1 MKKLVLVL
9 LAGMMVQ
16 LADAQRVLSLQQ
28 CVDTAL
34 QRNRNVKQ
42 QAIARQAR
50 QIDYE
55 QARQNLLPNLNASVS
70 QNYTFG
76 RSLTADNTYQSANSS
91 RSSFSISSSVT
102 LFDGLRMKYNIDAR
116 LADVNASEAELAKIR
131 KDIELNVT
139 VAYLQALM
147 YKENELTAR
156 NQTAMSELKIE
167 QKKILVDAG
176 KVPEGE
182 LFELKAQLAREELS
196 LTQASNNYQLA
207 LLDLAQIIELEDYQN
222 LDVELP
228 AELMDSEL
236 TLLPEGSNLDLVLQN
251 RPEMQAARYR
261 LNSIEK
267 NVDIAR
273 SALYPT
279 LSMGAQMGTGYYN
292 LQGTVNKPFEK
303 QMGDNLSSGVGLS
316 VQIPVFNKFEV
327 KNRISGSKLAV
338 ENSKLEM
345 ENVRMQLRK
354 NIQQAYQSAL
364 AAQSR
369 LKAARKSEEASRE
382 AYRYAEQ
389 KYESGRATVYELYQ
403 AKTNLA
409 QVISELSQAKYEL
422 TLRIKAIE
430 LLQ

>member
-1 MKKLVLVL
+1 MKKLILVF

-16 LADAQRVLSLQQ
+16 LAAAQRVLTLQQ

-42 QAIARQAR
+42 QEIARQAR

-55 QARQNLLPNLNASVS
+55 QARQNLLPNLNASVG

-102 LFDGLRMKYNIDAR
+102 LFDGMRMKYNIDAR
-116 LADVNASEAELAKIR
+116 RADVNASEAELAKIR

-156 NQTAMSELKIE
+156 NQTALSELKIE

-182 LFELKAQLAREELS
+182 LFELKAQLAREELT

-207 LLDLAQIIELEDYQN
+207 LLDLAQIIELEDFKN
-222 LDVELP
+222 MDVEIP
-228 AELMDSEL
+228 SALMNSEL

-251 RPEMQAARYR
+251 RPEMKAAGFR
-261 LNSIEK
+261 LKSNEK

-273 SALYPT
+273 SALYPS

-292 LQGTVNKPFEK
+292 LQGIANKPFDQ
-303 QMGDNLSSGVGLS
+303 QMGDNLSTGVGLS
-316 VQIPVFNKFEV
+316 LQIPVFNKFEV

-354 NIQQAYQSAL
+354 NIQQAYQNAL

-369 LKAARKSEEASRE
+369 LKAAQKSEEASRE

-409 QVISELSQAKYEL
+409 QVISELSQAKYEFA
-422 TLRIKAIE
+422 LRIKAIE

>member
-1 MKKLVLVL
+1 MKKFVLFL
-9 LAGMMVQ
+9 LAGLMVQ
-16 LADAQRVLSLQQ
+16 LATAQRVMTLQQ

-34 QRNRNVKQ
+34 QRNRSVKQ
-42 QAIARQAR
+42 QEIARQSR

-55 QARQNLLPNLNASVS
+55 QARQNLLPNLNASVG

-116 LADVNASEAELAKIR
+116 LADVNASEADLAKIK

-147 YKENELTAR
+147 YRENMTTAQ
-156 NQTAMSELKIE
+156 NQIAMSEKKTE

-182 LFELKAQLAREELS
+182 LFELKAQLAREELN
-196 LTQASNNYQLA
+196 LTRATNDYQLA
-207 LLDLAQIIELEDYQN
+207 LLDLAQIIELEDFRN
-222 LDVELP
+222 LDVEIP
-228 AELMDSEL
+228 SALMNSEL
-236 TLLPEGSNLDLVLQN
+236 TLLPEGSDLDQVLQN
-251 RPEMQAARYR
+251 RPEMKAAGYR
-261 LNSIEK
+261 LKSNEK

-273 SALYPT
+273 SALYPS

-292 LQGTVNKPFEK
+292 LQGIANKPFDQ
-303 QMGDNLSSGVGLS
+303 QMSDNLSTGVGLS
-316 VQIPVFNKFEV
+316 LQIPVFNKFEV
-327 KNRISGSKLAV
+327 KNRVAGSKLAV

-354 NIQQAYQSAL
+354 NIQQAYQNAL
-364 AAQSR
+364 AAQGR
-369 LKAARKSEEASRE
+369 LRAAQKSEEASRE

-409 QVISELSQAKYEL
+409 QVLSELSHAKYEFA
-422 TLRIKAIE
+422 LRIKAIE